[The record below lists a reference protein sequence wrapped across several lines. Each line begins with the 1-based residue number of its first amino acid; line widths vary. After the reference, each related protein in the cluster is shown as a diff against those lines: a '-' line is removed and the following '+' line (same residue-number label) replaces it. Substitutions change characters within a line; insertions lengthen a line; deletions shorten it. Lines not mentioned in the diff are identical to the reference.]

1 MTGGPLPALVST
13 EWLAARLGEPDP
25 RVDVSAAALTLGLY
39 LLGRGEVAVYDG
51 SWTEWAG
58 CADTPVET

>member
-1 MTGGPLPALVST
+1 MTGGP
-13 EWLAARLGEPDP
+13 G
-25 RVDVSAAALTLGLY
+25 VSAAALTLGLY